1 MNENLKNKAE
11 TVDEI
16 VDRIKRAKS
25 VIFSAYQGTNVAQDT
40 KLRVEMRKEGN
51 DYKVYK
57 NRLLIRA
64 LKEVGIEGCD
74 EYLQGTTSVA
84 FGYNDEVAPAR
95 IIATQMKD
103 NKMLSFKFGIMNGKV
118 IDADEVKKISQLPSK
133 EVLVAKLLSVLNGPA
148 TGLCIA
154 LKAISE
160 KEN

>member
-1 MNENLKNKAE
+1 M
-11 TVDEI
+11 
-16 VDRIKRAKS
+16 
-25 VIFSAYQGTNVAQDT
+25 
-40 KLRVEMRKEGN
+40 
-51 DYKVYK
+51 
-57 NRLLIRA
+57 LIRA

>member
-118 IDADEVKKISQLPSK
+118 INADEVKKISQLPSK